1 MAVTFTITSAEA
13 GDNIKLTLESL
24 SNSAFTSLPSL
35 AEDYVGDGCLRQQVI
50 NMPVRLF
57 VAFKVVA

>member
-1 MAVTFTITSAEA
+1 MAVAFTITGTKA
-13 GDNIKLTLESL
+13 GDSIKLTLKSL
-24 SNSAFTSLPSL
+24 SNSALDSLLSL

-50 NMPVRLF
+50 NVPVRLF